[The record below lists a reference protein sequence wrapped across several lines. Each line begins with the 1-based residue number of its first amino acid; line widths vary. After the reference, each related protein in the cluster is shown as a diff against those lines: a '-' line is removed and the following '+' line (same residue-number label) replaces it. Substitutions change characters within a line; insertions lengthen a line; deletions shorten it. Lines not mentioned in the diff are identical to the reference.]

1 MPKKNINKDLL
12 DSLAKD
18 LGEVVKEEEKGYVVL
33 EGEARDKYVDES
45 LSAMTE
51 KPTLAYN
58 EGVPLPGADLSDMF
72 NRVATV
78 DESNAIDGVI
88 AQNAMKK
95 VREEAER
102 ERKETAEEKRRRRE
116 ADIASILYN
125 AEEAYF
131 LEHKHIMDSRTKR
144 RTKKIIERDYDKGRY
159 NRRIKSDLNG

>member
-1 MPKKNINKDLL
+1 MPKKNINTDLL

-18 LGEVVKEEEKGYVVL
+18 LGEVVKEDEKDYVVL

-45 LSAMTE
+45 ISALTE

-95 VREEAER
+95 VMEEAEQ
-102 ERKETAEEKRRRRE
+102 ERKETAEERRRRRE
-116 ADIASILYN
+116 ADIASIMYR
-125 AEEAYF
+125 AEEEYF
-131 LEHKHIMDSRTKR
+131 IQHKHVMDGRTKR
-144 RTKKIIERDYDKGRY
+144 RTKKMIEHDYDKGRY
-159 NRRIKSDLNG
+159 NRRIKSNLNG

>member
-58 EGVPLPGADLSDMF
+58 EGVPCREPTSAICS
-72 NRVATV
+72 TV
-78 DESNAIDGVI
+78 S
-88 AQNAMKK
+88 QQSM
-95 VREEAER
+95 
-102 ERKETAEEKRRRRE
+102 
-116 ADIASILYN
+116 
-125 AEEAYF
+125 
-131 LEHKHIMDSRTKR
+131 SRT
-144 RTKKIIERDYDKGRY
+144 
-159 NRRIKSDLNG
+159 L